1 MAISN
6 FDNEDI
12 LEETTEETLDMVWNL
27 CKQIA
32 QDNVHS
38 IERFREAYFKLQQ
51 LQTKQITDV
60 LQNTLKNLVK
70 NAYLPKTENYRL
82 IETESMLLNQT
93 NLTNSRHISKQ
104 ILKLIES
111 ETNDSLQMRIAFN
124 ERKSQWNQ
132 FRTEFYLLK

>member
-51 LQTKQITDV
+51 LQTKRITDV

-111 ETNDSLQMRIAFN
+111 ETNHSLQMRIAFN